1 MSSMRN
7 SPIDGG
13 KVKHEHEEMIEALA
27 EKLGE
32 ASLHTVIVELGVFV
46 TDDEALS
53 VIETLAGRLC

>member
-1 MSSMRN
+1 
-7 SPIDGG
+7 
-13 KVKHEHEEMIEALA
+13 VKPEHEEMIEALA

-32 ASLHTVIVELGVFV
+32 ASLHTVIAELGVFV